1 LVDNLD
7 SNDTVEVGIAS
18 AIDRALATTA
28 YLLED
33 LVFTDT
39 LKHGWRGL

>member
-7 SNDTVEVGIAS
+7 SNDPVKVGIAG
-18 AIDRALATTA
+18 AVDRALTTTA

-33 LVFTDT
+33 LVFTDS
-39 LKHGWRGL
+39 LQHDWEGL